1 MKKFDF
7 NKMLRKENMIV
18 LILVG
23 ILILVATIPV
33 DGGAKDSKDEAKEE
47 VLIGDSRKEDF
58 SMENSDVDLV
68 QNKDEQYI
76 VSLENRVEELLNNMD
91 GVGKVEV
98 MITLKASREYVV
110 EKDSPVTHKSVVEA
124 DAQGGNRNTS
134 ENQTDETTIYTTDAE
149 GNKIPYVI
157 KINEPEIQGITVVA
171 QGGGNPTLKSE
182 ITSVL
187 SALFSLDAHK
197 IMVVKMK

>member
-1 MKKFDF
+1 MKKLDF

-33 DGGAKDSKDEAKEE
+33 DGGAKDSKDETGEA

-58 SMENSDVDLV
+58 SIENSGMDLA
-68 QNKDEQYI
+68 QSDEEQYI

-110 EKDSPVTHKSVVEA
+110 EKDSPITQKSVAEA

-134 ENQTDETTIYTTDAE
+134 ENQTDEVTIYTTDTE
-149 GNKIPYVI
+149 GNKYHML
-157 KINEPEIQGITVVA
+157 
-171 QGGGNPTLKSE
+171 LKSMSRKYKE
-182 ITSVL
+182 
-187 SALFSLDAHK
+187 
-197 IMVVKMK
+197 